1 MSNGKMVRLQKAL
14 RGMGSVAIAFSGGVD
29 STFLL
34 HVAHS
39 ALGGRA
45 MAVTVRSHLV
55 PQSEM
60 DDATEF
66 CRRNNIHHEI
76 LDFDIASQPEI
87 AANPPDRCY
96 HCKKAIFRMLL
107 EFARSHGLAEVAEGS
122 NTDDDGDYRPGHR
135 AGEIAGV
142 FKKIGFTYATLDLA
156 GYRVGSMN
164 ETLQCNGKAALEQ

>member
-45 MAVTVRSHLV
+45 MAVTVRSRLV

-107 EFARSHGLAEVAEGS
+107 KFARSHGFAEVAEGS

-135 AGEIAGV
+135 AGEIAGT

-164 ETLQCNGKAALEQ
+164 ETLQCNGKAALE